1 MCAATA
7 SWCVANAGVG
17 DARLQTAL
25 DYACGNGA
33 DCSAI
38 QPGGA
43 CFQPDTKASH
53 ASYAFNSYYQ
63 SKHRAAVA
71 CDFSG
76 AGSVVYQQPSEF
88 ISLLP
93 ATYSC
98 RCRPYALSQ
107 ISNLTCSCSIVF
119 LQRSGTVCS
128 RRTADRST
136 LQKHQCNS
144 EVRTEGHDAT

>member
-1 MCAATA
+1 MFAEIYVAMCAATA

-25 DYACGNGA
+25 DYACGHGA

-38 QPGGA
+38 QPGGP

-63 SKHRAAVA
+63 SKGRAAVA

-88 ISLLP
+88 TTRAASGNPLLCPVDAARTLSLIS
-93 ATYSC
+93 
-98 RCRPYALSQ
+98 
-107 ISNLTCSCSIVF
+107 
-119 LQRSGTVCS
+119 
-128 RRTADRST
+128 
-136 LQKHQCNS
+136 
-144 EVRTEGHDAT
+144 E